1 MSLPSWPQK
10 ANKIRR
16 AQKHLR
22 WLEEMC
28 TFATEEGCG
37 DLLDTYESA
46 AAELRFII
54 TQMREDRVTPNS
66 PSYVPGNQ
74 ARS

>member
-22 WLEEMC
+22 WLDEMK
-28 TFATEEGCG
+28 TFAAENSYG
-37 DLLDTYESA
+37 DLLDTYDSA
-46 AAELRFII
+46 AADLRFII
-54 TQMREDRVTPNS
+54 AQMRDDRVTPNS
-66 PSYVPGNQ
+66 PSYVPGNR
-74 ARS
+74 ARF